1 MSTSFKPAGYNSVS
15 PYFIVPQ
22 AQRFIDLMV
31 ALFGATELRRFA
43 SPDGSVM
50 HAELMLDDSVIML
63 GEASEKFP
71 AMPIVMHVYVP
82 DVDAAYAKAIALGCE
97 PVEAPKQ
104 RDGDPDRRGS
114 FKDYAGNWWSVG
126 TQL

>member
-15 PYFIVPQ
+15 PYFIVPL

-43 SPDGSVM
+43 MPDGSVM
-50 HAELMLDDSVIML
+50 HAELKLDDSVIML

-82 DVDAAYAKAIALGCE
+82 DVDAAYAKAIALGCT
-97 PVEAPKQ
+97 PVEPPKQ
-104 RDGDPDRRGS
+104 REGDPDRRGS

-126 TQL
+126 AQL